1 MDNVLETDKGL
12 LRQTLKA
19 WQSLEIYRQRR
30 RRFKNFAYGRQL
42 SDSFRDSQGRV
53 LTEEQYLMENGRMPI
68 TNNLIRQLIKSII
81 GRYRYISAQG
91 TDETIASAM
100 GEGVMPATVS
110 PEISDLDARALEEFL
125 ISGSVVQRINNSC
138 EEMMRVENVSPERL
152 FFDRFADTS
161 SGKSRFVGMLHDM
174 PLSAVLRR
182 FSQGDRERYIAIKN
196 LYRGREGR
204 LSSCGSERVV
214 VDFSEP
220 SAAGCCR
227 VIEVW
232 EYLPREIMRCHDYA
246 DASYRIEAYSDRLAD
261 EIKALNTE
269 RRRRQE
275 PEIEYAFDLVDEW
288 QCTWVAPSG
297 EILGRYSS
305 EAGHPFVMKFY
316 PLVDGEVHSLVED
329 VVDQQKYVNRLISLL
344 DSVIASS
351 AKGVLLYPAD
361 QLPEGFTWRDL
372 RRIWSNPVGIL
383 PFKRTSKHI
392 IPQQVNSPGASTGAS
407 DMLRIQLQ
415 LFDEISGTS
424 GAIRGKTSNASGV
437 GMLEAELENGTVSL
451 LDLLASFK
459 AFVEERDDRMNRMTR
474 LKS

>member
-1 MDNVLETDKGL
+1 MENKLEKDKML
-12 LRQTLKA
+12 LTQASDA
-19 WQSLEIYRQRR
+19 WQSVELFRR
-30 RRFKNFAYGRQL
+30 RRRRYKDFAYGRQW
-42 SDSFRDSQGRV
+42 SDTIRDTQGRIV
-53 LTEEQYLMENGRMPI
+53 SEEQYMLENGRLPI
-68 TNNLIRQLIKSII
+68 TNNLIRQLVKSIV
-81 GRYRYISAQG
+81 GRYRYITS
-91 TDETIASAM
+91 
-100 GEGVMPATVS
+100 EGAERGVWS
-110 PEISDLDARALEEFL
+110 LLKSESQSESRDISEIDARGLEEFL
-125 ISGSVVQRINNSC
+125 ISGSVIQRLGKKG
-138 EEMMRVENVSPERL
+138 EELPMVENVSPERM

-232 EYLPREIMRCHDYA
+232 EHLPREIMRCHDYA

-288 QCTWVAPSG
+288 QCTWLAPSG

-459 AFVEERDDRMNRMTR
+459 AFVEERDDRMNRMTH

>member
-1 MDNVLETDKGL
+1 MENKLEKDKGL
-12 LRQTLKA
+12 LSRASDA
-19 WQSLEIYRQRR
+19 WQSVELFRRRR
-30 RRFKNFAYGRQL
+30 RRFKDFAYGRQW
-42 SDSFRDSQGRV
+42 SDTIRDSQGRIV
-53 LTEEQYLMENGRMPI
+53 SEEQYMLENGRLPI
-68 TNNLIRQLIKSII
+68 TNNLIRQLVKSIV
-81 GRYRYISAQG
+81 GRYRYIVSDGA
-91 TDETIASAM
+91 ER
-100 GEGVMPATVS
+100 GVWSMLKS
-110 PEISDLDARALEEFL
+110 ESKSRCISEIDARGLEEFL
-125 ISGSVVQRINNSC
+125 ISGSVIQRLGEKS
-138 EEMMRVENVSPERL
+138 EELPRVENISPERM
-152 FFDRFADTS
+152 FFDSFADTS

-196 LYRGREGR
+196 VYRGREGR
-204 LSSCGSERVV
+204 LSPCGSERVV

-232 EYLPREIMRCHDYA
+232 EYLPQEILRCHDYA
-246 DASYRIEAYSDRLAD
+246 DASYRVEAYSEQLAE
-261 EIKALNTE
+261 EIKALNSG
-269 RRRRQE
+269 RRGRRE
-275 PEIEYAFDLVDEW
+275 PEIKCTFDLVDVW
-288 QCTWVAPSG
+288 RCTWLAPSG
-297 EILGRYSS
+297 EVLGRYTS
-305 EAGHPFVMKFY
+305 EMGHPFVMKFY

-392 IPQQVNSPGASTGAS
+392 IPQQVNSPGASAGAS

-437 GMLEAELENGTVSL
+437 GMLEAELENGTISL

-459 AFVEERDDRMNRMTR
+459 AFVEERDDKMNRMTR